1 MGGQPKAAEAMQT
14 LNLELEDKEVKNLQ
28 FRFRDLHPAE

>member
-14 LNLELEDKEVKNLQ
+14 LNLELEDKEVKKSTVQ
-28 FRFRDLHPAE
+28 IS